1 MTEYFNFFGISLTW
15 TIIIALL
22 ILAGF
27 TYLFHKQSFLQTLL
41 GLLRIIASIF
51 YSPIIYFKKL
61 FDSVNTFGQKG
72 EKEYEESNQYLLNK
86 FLIIIKG
93 FWIIVGVLILAS
105 GIISSWNSFL
115 PPEYLRNQ
123 ISQYED
129 YIQKTDSS
137 FESSKQKYE
146 ELESAWSQQSAQL
159 INNYKSEIQKKI
171 SDAQREMTG
180 IKNSYQNNEVF
191 DAIARYISENENTDS
206 DYYLEY
212 YKNQSISYADNNEY
226 DENIKLQ
233 LKKYVE
239 SWYLQKMESK
249 NLANASDEYIRNQI
263 QPEYANLKSEID
275 NYNNQKADL
284 ETELAS
290 LKKESSYNFESLL
303 WGLIQTILTF
313 IMFLWFMGLFTEMIF
328 LVVDMAGNV
337 KHIRG
342 IADKNFPKINE
353 DKKEDV

>member
-1 MTEYFNFFGISLTW
+1 MAEYLNFFGISLTW
-15 TIIIALL
+15 TLIIALL

-27 TYLFHKQSFLQTLL
+27 TYLFHKQSFLHTFI

-61 FDSVNTFGQKG
+61 FDSVNDFGKKG

-129 YIQKTDSS
+129 YIHKADSS
-137 FESSKQKYE
+137 FESSKQKYD
-146 ELESAWSQQSAQL
+146 ELESAWSKQSAQL
-159 INNYKSEIQKKI
+159 ISNYRSEIQKKI

-180 IKNSYQNNEVF
+180 VKNSYQNNEVF
-191 DAIARYISENENTDS
+191 DAISRYIAENENTES

-212 YKNQSISYADNNEY
+212 YKNQSISYIDNNVF
-226 DENIKLQ
+226 DENIKTQ

-239 SWYLQKMESK
+239 SWYLQKTESK
-249 NLANASDEYIRNQI
+249 NLSNASDEYIRNQI
-263 QPEYANLKSEID
+263 QPEYENLKSEVD
-275 NYNNQKADL
+275 NYNSQKTSIQSEL
-284 ETELAS
+284 ES
-290 LKKESSYNFESLL
+290 LKKEAKYNFEALL
-303 WGLIQTILTF
+303 LGLLQTILSF
-313 IMFLWFMGLFTEMIF
+313 ILFLWLMGLFTEMVF
-328 LVVDMAGNV
+328 LVVDMAGNI
-337 KHIRG
+337 KHLRG
-342 IADKNFPKINE
+342 VADKNFPEKSE
-353 DKKEDV
+353 DKKEDF

>member
-1 MTEYFNFFGISLTW
+1 MAEYLNFFGISLTW
-15 TIIIALL
+15 TIVIALL

-51 YSPIIYFKKL
+51 YSPVIYFKKL
-61 FDSVNTFGQKG
+61 FDSVNSFGLKG

-93 FWIIVGVLILAS
+93 FWIIVGVLILSS
-105 GIISSWNSFL
+105 GIISTWNSFL
-115 PPEYLRNQ
+115 PPEYLRTQ

-137 FESSKQKYE
+137 FEASKQKFD

-171 SDAQREMTG
+171 SDAQREMTR
-180 IKNSYQNNEVF
+180 IRNSYYNNEVF
-191 DAIARYISENENTDS
+191 DAISRYITENENTDS

-212 YKNQSISYADNNEY
+212 YKNQSISYIENNVF
-226 DENIKLQ
+226 DDNIKTE
-233 LKKYVE
+233 LKKYAD
-239 SWYLQKMESK
+239 SWYIQKIESR
-249 NLANASDEYIRNQI
+249 NLANTSDENIRNQI
-263 QPEYANLKSEID
+263 QPEYANLKSEVD
-275 NYNNQKADL
+275 NYNSQKTSL
-284 ETELAS
+284 ESELES
-290 LKKESSYNFESLL
+290 LKKEAKYNFENLL
-303 WGLIQTILTF
+303 WGLLQTILTF

-328 LVVDMAGNV
+328 LVVDMAGNI

-342 IADKNFPKINE
+342 IADKNFPEIAE
-353 DKKEDV
+353 DKKEEV

>member
-1 MTEYFNFFGISLTW
+1 MAEYLNFFGISLTW
-15 TIIIALL
+15 TVIIALL

-61 FDSVNTFGQKG
+61 FDSVNTFGKKG

-123 ISQYED
+123 ISEYED
-129 YIQKTDSS
+129 YIQKADSS

-171 SDAQREMTG
+171 SDAQKEMNG
-180 IKNSYQNNEVF
+180 IKNTYQNNEVF
-191 DAIARYISENENTDS
+191 DAISRYISENENTDS

-212 YKNQSISYADNNEY
+212 YKNQSISYAENNEY

-263 QPEYANLKSEID
+263 QPEYENLKSEVD
-275 NYNNQKADL
+275 NYNNQKASL
-284 ETELAS
+284 ESELES
-290 LKKESSYNFESLL
+290 LKKEASYNFESLL
-303 WGLIQTILTF
+303 WGLLQTILTF

-328 LVVDMAGNV
+328 LVVDMAGNI

-342 IADKNFPKINE
+342 VTDKNFPEITE
-353 DKKEDV
+353 DKKVDV

>member
-15 TIIIALL
+15 TIIMALL

-239 SWYLQKMESK
+239 SWYLQKMETK
-249 NLANASDEYIRNQI
+249 NLANASDEYIRNKI

-284 ETELAS
+284 ESELAS

-328 LVVDMAGNV
+328 LVVDMAGNI

-342 IADKNFPKINE
+342 VADKNFPEITE

>member
-1 MTEYFNFFGISLTW
+1 MVEYLNFFGISLTW

-27 TYLFHKQSFLQTLL
+27 TYLFHRHTFLQTFF

-61 FDSVNTFGQKG
+61 FDSVNTFGLKG

-115 PPEYLRNQ
+115 PPEYLRTQ

-129 YIQKTDSS
+129 YIYGVDSS
-137 FESSKQKYE
+137 FEASKQKYDG
-146 ELESAWSQQSAQL
+146 LESVWSQQSAQL
-159 INNYKSEIQKKI
+159 INNYKSEIRIKI
-171 SDAQREMTG
+171 SDAQKEMNSV
-180 IKNSYQNNEVF
+180 KNSYSNNEVF
-191 DAIARYISENENTDS
+191 NSVSVYIAENENTDS
-206 DYYLEY
+206 NDYLNY
-212 YKNQSISYADNNEY
+212 YKNQAVSYIDYNMP
-226 DENIKLQ
+226 DENAKTD

-239 SWYLQKMESK
+239 NWYLQKTESI
-249 NLANASDEYIRNQI
+249 NLANSSDESIRNQI
-263 QPEYANLKSEID
+263 QPEYANLKSEVD
-275 NYNNQKADL
+275 NYNNQKTSL
-284 ETELAS
+284 ESELES
-290 LKKESSYNFESLL
+290 LKNEAKYNVESLF
-303 WGLIQTILTF
+303 WGLLQTVVTF
-313 IMFLWFMGLFTEMIF
+313 ILFLWFMGLFTEMVF
-328 LVVDMAGNV
+328 LVVDMAGNI

-342 IADKNFPKINE
+342 IADQNFPVKDE
-353 DKKEDV
+353 DKKEDA